1 MMSRMAAADET
12 PRAYLPLPKDRVSR
26 RHIAVLGGGLMG
38 TATAYAAARLGGAD
52 VVVDLY
58 EAAQIGHEGGA
69 STDSVRL
76 FRHAYGDLSHYTR
89 WAAETFPLWRDLERT
104 SARTLYVQTGSV
116 WAVHADND
124 VAVPS
129 AMARVFVSEDP
140 RAFIEASHKALTAL
154 GLPNEILDGPDYQRR
169 FPQFASTG
177 VVAAFLDVNSG
188 LVSAREAVLA
198 LGEMSQRFGVTV
210 HEAKSTVEVA
220 PGSGGCGVRFSDGTS
235 IEADVVVLAIN
246 GWLSDVLPTIPLVVT
261 EQVQH
266 YVVPNPSAAPG
277 FEPGRMPFCSWASTG
292 IWVFPSRHGAVKV
305 GDNYPS
311 RTLRHPSER
320 QIPEPSYR
328 QRVLDLAI
336 EQMPDLRDATLVQE
350 RVCFYD
356 YSPDGDFILDQWD
369 EHARLI
375 VACGFSGHGFKFG
388 PLVGQRLAE
397 FALSG
402 RRPADLAPF
411 GLARLPG
418 SRDWHSGPRGCLHRS
433 ETRPRGS

>member
-1 MMSRMAAADET
+1 MEPRMAAAYET
-12 PRAYLPLPKDRVSR
+12 PRAYLPLPRDRVTR
-26 RHIAVLGGGLMG
+26 RRIAVVGGGLMG
-38 TATAYAAARLGGAD
+38 MATAYAAARLGGAD
-52 VVVDLY
+52 VAVELY

-69 STDSVRL
+69 SIDSVRL

-89 WAAETFPLWRDLERT
+89 WAAETFPLWHDLERQ

-116 WAVHADND
+116 WAIHAEND

-154 GLPNEILDGPDYQRR
+154 GLPNEILDGADYQRR

-188 LVSAREAVLA
+188 LVFARAAVA
-198 LGEMSQRFGVTV
+198 SLGEVSQRLGVTV
-210 HEAKSTVEVA
+210 HEAKRAVEVA
-220 PGSGGCGVRFSDGTS
+220 ASADGCGVRFNDGTS

-246 GWLSDVLPTIPLVVT
+246 GWLSDVLPTAPLVVT
-261 EQVQH
+261 EQMQH
-266 YVVPNPSAAPG
+266 YVVPNPAVAPD
-277 FEPGRMPFCSWASTG
+277 FEPGRMPFCSWASNG
-292 IWVFPSRHGAVKV
+292 IWVFPSRHGAVKI

-311 RTLRHPSER
+311 RTLRHPTER
-320 QIPEPSYR
+320 RMPEASYR
-328 QRVLDLAI
+328 ERVLDLAI

-350 RVCFYD
+350 RACFYD

-369 EHARLI
+369 QNARLI

-388 PLVGQRLAE
+388 PLIGQRLAQ

-402 RRPADLAPF
+402 CRPADLIPF
-411 GLARLPG
+411 GLARFAA
-418 SRDWHSGPRGCLHRS
+418 RA
-433 ETRPRGS
+433 E